1 MELIPIRN
9 PRGKPVRYTPDELE
23 AKFIE
28 YVKWCDEHPIEVTTT
43 TTYAN
48 GNWSEVVEKKPRLI
62 CLTGFEL
69 FAGVDASWW
78 SYLNTRKRAEEYIK
92 VKAKIKNMCEMY
104 QKEMASAGVF
114 NANII
119 SRLLGLADKQ
129 QTTQTI
135 TNKIIVESK
144 EQGAKIEGI
153 GDIG

>member
-1 MELIPIRN
+1 MKLIPICN
-9 PRGKPVRYTPDELE
+9 PRGKPVRYTPEELE
-23 AKFIE
+23 AKFVE
-28 YVKWCDEHPIEVTTT
+28 YVKWCDENPIEVTTT

-69 FAGVDASWW
+69 FAGVDDSYW
-78 SYLNTRKRAEEYIK
+78 SHLNLRRRADEYIR

-129 QTTQTI
+129 QTQQTI